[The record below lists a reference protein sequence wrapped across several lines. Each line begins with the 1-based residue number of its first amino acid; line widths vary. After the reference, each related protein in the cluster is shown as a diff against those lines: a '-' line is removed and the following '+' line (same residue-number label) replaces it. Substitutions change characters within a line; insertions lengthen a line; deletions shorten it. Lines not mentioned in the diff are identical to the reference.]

1 MRLFTPSFN
10 LKIFFYFLLLFFLT
24 KHTLNKN
31 VSPINKKL
39 NLDSLWYEK
48 LAHARRPNPLRER
61 NLKHDM
67 LRFCTKF
74 IFLCMFNKKQREAYV
89 ILWEQRIGISRI
101 SDILFLSLLFLLLS
115 YSSLVMVVGQKEVNQ
130 INLWTGDCCCFWL
143 VGDYFQHLNP
153 TLHYSI

>member
-74 IFLCMFNKKQREAYV
+74 IFLCMFNKKQREAYH
-89 ILWEQRIGISRI
+89 IIPMRCQLFFQELNNKNEKKKHRKQRRGNFEDCEVAKGLKQLRFHYRR
-101 SDILFLSLLFLLLS
+101 DHQENKFMFLRCS
-115 YSSLVMVVGQKEVNQ
+115 
-130 INLWTGDCCCFWL
+130 
-143 VGDYFQHLNP
+143 
-153 TLHYSI
+153 